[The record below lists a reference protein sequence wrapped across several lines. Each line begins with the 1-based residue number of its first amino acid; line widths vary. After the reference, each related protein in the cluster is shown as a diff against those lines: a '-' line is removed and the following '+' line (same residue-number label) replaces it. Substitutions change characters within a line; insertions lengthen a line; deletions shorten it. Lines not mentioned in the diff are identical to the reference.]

1 MCLEGTN
8 ETLQES
14 CSFPVT
20 VAVDAGP
27 QLMPGAPLQVLSV
40 VPQEVCT
47 PGQCLLLLTSPFL
60 SGHGYSRNALRER
73 VVLLWES

>member
-8 ETLQES
+8 ETLEES

-27 QLMPGAPLQVLSV
+27 QLMPGAPMQVLSV

-47 PGQCLLLLTSPFL
+47 PGHCVCFCSHLPFFL
-60 SGHGYSRNALRER
+60 GMATLGML
-73 VVLLWES
+73 